1 MKPKTE
7 AIPFTKKRLAALP
20 APKDR
25 PGIFYRDSRI
35 AGLSIRVTATTKTF
49 YFVKWANGRPLQIP
63 LGRFPM
69 MSVEQAS
76 NRVKHLLSELA
87 EGRDPQSERRTRRE
101 EPTIKNLWEHWLLY
115 AKQHKR
121 TWPEDE
127 RQYNSFLKPLAGR
140 KLSAVKKSDVQAL
153 HAKVGQT
160 YKVTV
165 EGETHTR
172 GGHYAANRLLRSSGP
187 CSIRLRIWAS
197 GVRTQPRA

>member
-127 RQYNSFLKPLAGR
+127 APVQQLPKAACRSEAIGRQEVRRSSPPRQGGP
-140 KLSAVKKSDVQAL
+140 DVQ
-153 HAKVGQT
+153 G
-160 YKVTV
+160 Y
-165 EGETHTR
+165 GRR
-172 GGHYAANRLLRSSGP
+172 GDPHSRRPLRRQPAASARPGH
-187 CSIRLRIWAS
+187 
-197 GVRTQPRA
+197 VQ